1 MSRRDECLITNY
13 EEATTWLAEYKHT
26 IIDEQALR
34 VIECFSMADGEI
46 KILQKQISS
55 LESRIAELKS
65 QLIVV

>member
-13 EEATTWLAEYKHT
+13 EEASAWLEEYKHT
-26 IIDEQALR
+26 ITDEQALR
-34 VIECFSMADGEI
+34 VIECFSMGDAEI